1 VGYTLPVVPLPLLLY
16 RAGILAALPV
26 AAPWLLL
33 TARLRGKSRPS
44 VASRLWWH
52 PPSLPRQGVWI
63 HAVSVGEVGVARPLL
78 QELRQRFP
86 HLPLVLSAT
95 TATGLATAAGA
106 QLADAVVPLP
116 LDLPGPVR
124 RSLDAARPRAVVLV
138 ETELWPELLHACGQ
152 RNLPVV
158 LANARISDRS
168 FAGYRRCRR
177 LLAPLLRPLT
187 LALAQSEEDARRL
200 VAIGVSEEKVRVA
213 GNIKFDATP
222 PREHPAV
229 AKAIREA
236 ALARPI
242 VVAGST
248 MPGEEELVLSAVQQL
263 PHTPPPF
270 LLLAPRHPER
280 AERVAELVAQR
291 GLRCRLRSRL
301 AQEEGEVDVVVLDTV
316 GELAA
321 LYSVGCLAF
330 VGGSLVPTGGHNPIE
345 PARYGIPIVSGVHV
359 RNFAAVYR
367 EFVAAGAARLV
378 RSAEE
383 LGQVLHRWLAD
394 QEEAAAVGQRA
405 ASLLRRHAGAT
416 ARVVDALQPL
426 LQ

>member
-1 VGYTLPVVPLPLLLY
+1 MVPLALLVY
-16 RAGILAALPV
+16 RAGVLAGLPV

-33 TARLRGKSRPS
+33 AARVRGKSRPS
-44 VASRLWWH
+44 VASRLWRR
-52 PPSLPRQGVWI
+52 PPPLPPQGVWI
-63 HAVSVGEVGVARPLL
+63 HAVSVGEVGVARPLV

-86 HLPLVLSAT
+86 HLPVVLSAT
-95 TATGLATAAGA
+95 TATGLATAAA
-106 QLADAVVPLP
+106 TPLADAVVPLP

-124 RSLDAARPRAVVLV
+124 RALDVAQPRAVVLV

-152 RNLPVV
+152 RQLPVV

-187 LALAQSEEDARRL
+187 LVLAQSEEDARRL
-200 VAIGVSEEKVRVA
+200 AAIGVAAEKVRVA
-213 GNIKFDATP
+213 GNIKFDSVP
-222 PREHPAV
+222 PRKPPAI
-229 AKAIREA
+229 AAAIRAA
-236 ALARPI
+236 ALDRPI
-242 VVAGST
+242 LVAGST
-248 MPGEEELVLSAVQQL
+248 MPGEEELVLAAVQRL
-263 PHTPPPF
+263 RFTRPPF

-280 AERVAELVAQR
+280 AARVAELAAQR
-291 GLRCRLRSRL
+291 GWRCRLRSRL
-301 AQEEGEVDVVVLDTV
+301 EQEVGETDVVVLDTV

-321 LYSVGCLAF
+321 LYSVGRIAF

-345 PARYGIPIVSGVHV
+345 PAWYGLPIVSGVHV

-367 EFVAAGAARLV
+367 DFVAAGAARLV

-383 LGQVLHRWLAD
+383 LSQVLQRWLAD
-394 QEEAAAVGQRA
+394 PQEATAVGQRA

-416 ARVVDALQPL
+416 ARVADALQPF